1 MRKPS
6 IMRRKSQINGQILLE
21 VKETS
26 KRPIV
31 SFFES
36 QKKSPKKK
44 DKNSHSK
51 NSSSRSL
58 PKSQKDS
65 TSLKSKRHSVS
76 TFYRPNVKFVD
87 FINQNEEKNHDINN
101 NNSSNQN
108 TIESEKKKRITSSRH
123 SVQYNL
129 GKDFEDKFSIKR
141 RGSLNRTKE
150 IVVGTKSLGTINYTD
165 LDKFLGE
172 KEEETKKKLNIIE
185 ESRKFN
191 REQYYKLEKYI
202 DKTRKR
208 IIDYLY
214 KKPPIYNPG
223 NKNETSRIFPS
234 KKNKEKKEEQSSI
247 KSSRSSRTSNS
258 NSSETD
264 KNENRTITEEK
275 TSESQDKKS
284 FSKSESETYKTEKV
298 KNDKKSDNKSKIDD
312 NKDKN
317 KNSFNKNYF
326 SNFFYTKNFPNSE
339 YKIKYLDNYFQNKP
353 LSRNFFEEEMK
364 EKNNNYNNKTYISN
378 LSNSTYKTPS
388 NQKQIINRN
397 SSNIFNLKTKNSNYI
412 YPKKLFSNFNQ
423 SDKVNSNIFSRN
435 KYNNNDLNVNSY
447 TYISSNGLI
456 NNHKSY
462 DEREEEYKNILDSID
477 EKLNYKNKYSFINNE
492 DKIRSSS
499 TPLSKT
505 KSFLNLSNT
514 YKNSFDD
521 LTSNINNNYYKKI
534 CDKFDRYN
542 GFKMRVRLTK
552 RPYKNNSIINYKNN
566 YQNMSVMNRL
576 HNGYNFYRGKQFSF

>member
-36 QKKSPKKK
+36 HKKSPKKK

-58 PKSQKDS
+58 PKSQKDNS
-65 TSLKSKRHSVS
+65 PLKSKRHSVS
-76 TFYRPNVKFVD
+76 TFYRPTVKFVD
-87 FINQNEEKNHDINN
+87 FINQNEEQNHDINN

-108 TIESEKKKRITSSRH
+108 TIESEKKKRIISSRH

-172 KEEETKKKLNIIE
+172 KEEETKKKINIIE

-223 NKNETSRIFPS
+223 NKNETSRIFPN
-234 KKNKEKKEEQSSI
+234 KKNKGKKEEQSSI
-247 KSSRSSRTSNS
+247 KSSRSSRTSSS

-264 KNENRTITEEK
+264 KNENKTITEEK

-284 FSKSESETYKTEKV
+284 FSKSESETYKTEKF
-298 KNDKKSDNKSKIDD
+298 KSDKKSDNKSKKDD
-312 NKDKN
+312 NKD

-364 EKNNNYNNKTYISN
+364 GKNNNYNNKTYISN
-378 LSNSTYKTPS
+378 LSNSTYKTPL

-397 SSNIFNLKTKNSNYI
+397 SSDIFNLKTKNSNYI

-423 SDKVNSNIFSRN
+423 NDKVNSSIISRN

-521 LTSNINNNYYKKI
+521 LTSSINNNYYKKI